1 MSKIMLA
8 TCAFVIGTYVG
19 SPVKTAYGEGLYF
32 DEHSTKKIAKRN
44 LIQRIR
50 NKPLSKV
57 SWYGAKFHGKKTASG
72 QKFNMNAMTAAHK
85 TLPLMSYVKVTN
97 PKNDQSV
104 VVQINDR
111 GPYAGHREMDLS
123 YAAAKELGIVKKGV
137 DTVKI
142 EPLTHA
148 QAILELGRDES

>member
-1 MSKIMLA
+1 
-8 TCAFVIGTYVG
+8 
-19 SPVKTAYGEGLYF
+19 
-32 DEHSTKKIAKRN
+32 
-44 LIQRIR
+44 
-50 NKPLSKV
+50 
-57 SWYGAKFHGKKTASG
+57 
-72 QKFNMNAMTAAHK
+72 MNAMTAAHK

>member
-1 MSKIMLA
+1 MNKIILA
-8 TCAFVIGTYVG
+8 TCAFVIGSYVG
-19 SPVKTAYGEGLYF
+19 SPVKTAFGDSVHLNQ
-32 DEHSTKKIAKRN
+32 HLTKKPAKYK
-44 LIQRIR
+44 LAQRAR

-72 QKFNMNAMTAAHK
+72 QRFNMNAMTAAHK
-85 TLPLMSYVKVTN
+85 TLPLMSYAKVTN
-97 PKNDQSV
+97 PKTEQSV

-111 GPYAGHREMDLS
+111 GPYVGKREMDLS

-137 DTVKI
+137 DAVKI

-148 QAILELGRDES
+148 QAVVELGKNES